1 MGFLK
6 SLFRASQPYR
16 CYVAL
21 DRQGL
26 CRAFKQCQL
35 PPSGDGWVEV
45 GDIRPQWLGQ
55 PTARPC
61 PRQRPCHG
69 GWRHSSRA
77 CLTARSPKACK

>member
-55 PTARPC
+55 PLPAHARVSA
-61 PRQRPCHG
+61 HVTGAG
-69 GWRHSSRA
+69 GIRA
-77 CLTARSPKACK
+77 VHA

>member
-35 PPSGDGWVEV
+35 RPSGDGWVEV

-55 PTARPC
+55 PLPAHARVSAHATGA
-61 PRQRPCHG
+61 RG
-69 GWRHSSRA
+69 IRA
-77 CLTARSPKACK
+77 VHA

>member
-26 CRAFKQCQL
+26 CRAFNQCQL

-55 PTARPC
+55 PLPAHARVSA
-61 PRQRPCHG
+61 HATGAG
-69 GWRHSSRA
+69 GIRA
-77 CLTARSPKACK
+77 VHA